1 MRLFAAVLV
10 VALLRSSAPHP
21 PPGSETAAIP
31 DRAAEA
37 FVAALQLYARQPT
50 SVAQSAL
57 RTFARK
63 QEPLPYLPEFVLPDF
78 SSQGARD
85 VHRVVAHMGAGQA
98 TVHPYF
104 LGDQWR
110 EIRVDISAA
119 NRPDIVADMVSVR
132 QHLADA
138 SVDAVYSAHSLEHLP
153 LAEAARALRAFW
165 HILKPGGV
173 LLVTVPDTQ
182 AALSLVLSG
191 GAEAPA
197 YHLSADGS
205 KPVTPIDLLFGDQRS
220 IALGNRWMQ
229 HRMGWTEATLRDAL
243 LAAGY
248 AEVQTLREFAKHWN
262 YVDLWALALKDKGLS
277 DSEAAGETAR
287 TRGTGKGTRG
297 SARATGRGEA
307 GDEAPSVGQ
316 GDQEHGLGQG
326 ELGLGSWNLLLQGV
340 SRDFGGCV
348 QACGHQHL
356 AG

>member
-1 MRLFAAVLV
+1 MRLFAAALV
-10 VALLRSSAPHP
+10 VALLRSSAPQP

-37 FVAALQLYARQPT
+37 FVAALQLYARQPA

-63 QEPLPYLPEFVLPDF
+63 QEPLPYLPEFVLPKF

-153 LAEAARALRAFW
+153 PAEAARALRAFW
-165 HILKPGGV
+165 HILTPGGV

-182 AALSLVLSG
+182 AALSLLLSG

-229 HRMGWTEATLRDAL
+229 HHMGWTEATLRDAL

-262 YVDLWALALKDKGLS
+262 YVDLWALALKDKG
-277 DSEAAGETAR
+277 
-287 TRGTGKGTRG
+287 RGT
-297 SARATGRGEA
+297 RATGRGEA
-307 GDEAPSVGQ
+307 GDEGPSEGQ

-348 QACGHQHL
+348 QAIHR
-356 AG
+356 